1 MISLK
6 KIWLLTSNTKDI
18 RLIDFGLSKW
28 DKDFDNPKTIQGI
41 YGEAKTIKELFD
53 EEMNMLCWLFDQ
65 KK

>member
-1 MISLK
+1 MVV
-6 KIWLLTSNTKDI
+6 NPDTKDI

-53 EEMNMLCWLFDQ
+53 EEMNMAGYLIR
-65 KK
+65 KNK